1 VIAAT
6 SKSTGVKLRDIGGNT
21 IDDVSNQIE
30 KLVND
35 NTK

>member
-21 IDDVSNQIE
+21 INRVSDDIKQLIQ
-30 KLVND
+30 D